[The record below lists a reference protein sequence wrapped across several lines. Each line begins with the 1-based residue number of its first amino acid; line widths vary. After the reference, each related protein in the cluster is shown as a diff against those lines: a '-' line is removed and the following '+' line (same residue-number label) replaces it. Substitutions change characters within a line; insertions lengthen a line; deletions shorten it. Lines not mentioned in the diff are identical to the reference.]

1 MCSGHFHGGE
11 KKEGDVPVADPQ
23 VDPPLIVE
31 LPPPTPKR
39 TERRNSG
46 SNNKRQKTDHKGDHK
61 PEIHKVERFT
71 KLKQPSLA
79 NLKNGQTI
87 ANGIIK
93 SVIGT
98 TSPTTSKCYMYLSKL
113 CSWTQSV
120 IMWTVT
126 KEQVVKEKESV

>member
-31 LPPPTPKR
+31 LPPPAPKR

-46 SNNKRQKTDHKGDHK
+46 NNNKRQKTDHKGDHK

-71 KLKQPSLA
+71 KLKQPSLT

-98 TSPTTSKCYMYLSKL
+98 TSPTASKHYMFLKSVFLDPKLS
-113 CSWTQSV
+113 
-120 IMWTVT
+120 
-126 KEQVVKEKESV
+126 

>member
-31 LPPPTPKR
+31 LPPPAPKR

-71 KLKQPSLA
+71 KLKQPSLT

-87 ANGIIK
+87 ANGIIE

-98 TSPTTSKCYMYLSKL
+98 TSPTTSKFYMYLSKA
-113 CSWTQSV
+113 CSLTQSV

-126 KEQVVKEKESV
+126 K